1 MGPVMPQMQKKE
13 EEKMGLLERLG
24 KGIQNYRSD
33 PEKMARL
40 QMGFNTM
47 RLNPDPNIA
56 ANAANTIKM
65 AQQKRQL
72 NTDATATIERFGK
85 LAATDPLAAK
95 VHQSMIADP
104 ANYMEYLKTYAAQTM
119 KQRNVS
125 RQISGAQLMQL
136 DPTSKYKPN
145 AMYTL
150 TEGPDGT
157 KITEIGEV
165 TDKTVSQKTG
175 VQLNQE
181 QGVTTYDPQA
191 VYNVNPNQSVTRI
204 GGGGVTVNTGDKVPA
219 GLKAVNEAYAKDYL
233 AWRQGGGADL
243 TANVAQIDNVLQ
255 QIESGAELTGPMI
268 GAINSV
274 GLLAF
279 VNPEAEN
286 AKEQVQEVVQRNLRI
301 VLGAQFAQKEG
312 EQLISRAYNPSL
324 PPEINATRLRKLFTQ
339 MDVARTQK
347 EAMAKHF
354 EKNYTLIGYNGPIPK
369 INDFYTALSQ
379 FEVNEV
385 VNGFRYLGGDSTKE
399 SNWEKVD

>member
-1 MGPVMPQMQKKE
+1 MQQKE
-13 EEKMGLLERLG
+13 EQMGLLARLG
-24 KGIQNYRSD
+24 KGIQNLRSD
-33 PEKMARL
+33 PERMARL

-72 NTDATATIERFGK
+72 NTDATATIKRFGK

-125 RQISGAQLMQL
+125 RQISGSQLMQL

-175 VQLNQE
+175 AQLNQE
-181 QGVTTYDPQA
+181 QGVNAFDPTA

-204 GGGGVTVNTGDKVPA
+204 GGGGVTVNTGDKQSP
-219 GLKAVNEAYAKDYL
+219 GLKAVNEAAAKDYIE
-233 AWRQGGGADL
+233 WMQGGGSDA
-243 TANVAQIDNVLQ
+243 TANLAQIGTVLQ
-255 QIESGAELTGPMI
+255 RLESGEQLTGPLI

-312 EQLISRAYNPSL
+312 EQLISRAYNPTL
-324 PPEINATRLRKLFTQ
+324 PPAENTPRLRKLFQQ
-339 MDVARTQK
+339 MSTAAKQK
-347 EAMAKHF
+347 EAMADYF
-354 EKNYTLIGYNGPIPK
+354 EKNGYSMLGYRGPTPDIE
-369 INDFYTALSQ
+369 DFYTALSQ
-379 FEVNEV
+379 FEVNQI

-399 SNWEKVD
+399 SNWEKVN